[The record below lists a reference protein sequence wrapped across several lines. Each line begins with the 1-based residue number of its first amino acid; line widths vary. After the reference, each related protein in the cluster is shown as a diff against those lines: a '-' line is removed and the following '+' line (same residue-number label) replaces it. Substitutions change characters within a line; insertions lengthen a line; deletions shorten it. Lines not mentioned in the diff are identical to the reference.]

1 MKRQFI
7 IAIVAAVLVVV
18 GFVASRTLR
27 SGVEAQEPDAVQ
39 WPFDRDEL
47 GQLMDGVIDSQ
58 DQIIAEAPDPA
69 SRSRARA
76 FRDYYER
83 RRAAV

>member
-1 MKRQFI
+1 MRRQFI

-18 GFVASRTLR
+18 GFVVSRTLR
-27 SGVEAQEPDAVQ
+27 SGGDALEPDAVQ

-69 SRSRARA
+69 SGSRARA